1 VSTEPEAVTFEPGQP
16 GETDAVEVGA
26 RAWQVLFITSV
37 SIFLVAMDVTI
48 VSVALPGIR
57 DSFGESPTVLAWV
70 FTAFNITFAA
80 LLLVAGKVGD
90 RVGHRQAFLAG
101 LVIFALASLV
111 AAVAPNV
118 EVLIGGR
125 VLQAVGSALIYPASL
140 ALLLPEFPP
149 ARRSMAIG
157 AWGGIASLG
166 GAIAPT
172 LGALLVNGFGWRAV
186 FFINLPFV
194 IAAVVAGVLIL
205 PRTGERRRE
214 RFDPIAVPLA
224 AIGVGAIVLAIVQLS
239 AWGWGDPRV
248 LGSLAVA
255 AVLLPTFIVRSARH
269 PAPLLDL
276 DLFRIRSF
284 TVGSISQALYVGSAF
299 GWLVLFPSFL
309 VDVWGYSPL
318 QAGFGL
324 APAAAIGAVL
334 SPLSGR
340 LADRI
345 GHRGLVTV
353 ECAIGALGTLWWAL
367 AVGAEPN
374 YVTEV
379 LPGMILAAVGI
390 AGGFATVTGAL
401 MSRIPPRWYSMAGA
415 ARSTIFQ
422 LATAVGIAIAVALQ
436 QAGADGDPVAPYTR
450 VWTVATVCA
459 VVAAMVMLVAFPRR
473 DGAPAT

>member
-1 VSTEPEAVTFEPGQP
+1 MRLLTTEPQAAAIEAGDVAIGTC
-16 GETDAVEVGA
+16 
-26 RAWQVLFITSV
+26 AWQILFITSV

-57 DSFGESPTVLAWV
+57 DSFDEPATVLAWV
-70 FTAFNITFAA
+70 FTSYNITFAA

-90 RVGHRQAFLAG
+90 RVGHREAFLAG
-101 LVIFALASLV
+101 LVVFAAASLL

-140 ALLLPEFPP
+140 ALLLPQFPP

-172 LGALLVNGFGWRAV
+172 LGAVLVDAAGWRSV

-194 IAAVVAGVLIL
+194 IAAIVAGIAVL
-205 PRTGERRRE
+205 PRSEDRQGE
-214 RFDPIAVPLA
+214 RFDPVAVPLA
-224 AIGVGAIVLAIVQLS
+224 AIGVGAIVLVIVELS
-239 AWGWGDPRV
+239 VWGLGDPRTV
-248 LGSLAVA
+248 VALAVA
-255 AVLLPTFIVRSARH
+255 AVLLPAFVIRSARH

-284 TVGSISQALYVGSAF
+284 TVGNVAQASVRRVGVR
-299 GWLVLFPSFL
+299 L
-309 VDVWGYSPL
+309 
-318 QAGFGL
+318 AGAVPVVPRRGLGLL
-324 APAAAIGAVL
+324 APEGRLRPRAGGGDRCRAVAY
-334 SPLSGR
+334 SGR

-345 GHRGLVTV
+345 GHRELVTAG
-353 ECAIGALGTLWWAL
+353 CLIGAAGTLWWAL
-367 AVGAEPN
+367 MVGDEPD
-374 YVTEV
+374 YVTDV
-379 LPGMILAAVGI
+379 LPGMVLGSIGI
-390 AGGFATVTGAL
+390 AGGFATLTGAL

-422 LATAVGIAIAVALQ
+422 LATAIGIAVAV
-436 QAGADGDPVAPYTR
+436 AIHEAADGGDPVTPYTR
-450 VWTVATVCA
+450 VWMLATVCA
-459 VVAAMVMLVAFPRR
+459 AIAAVVMFVAFPRR
-473 DGAPAT
+473 GAT